1 MANFKKLINF
11 PSKVDFRVIVLDVPD
26 IENTVISFFAE
37 RFDLKVETPI
47 AKKPS
52 KNGTYYSLSVNSHTD
67 IHTHSHTHILTLIH
81 THSHMHTHSFID
93 TCTHTHS

>member
-1 MANFKKLINF
+1 VTGMANFKKLINF

-52 KNGTYYSLSVNSHTD
+52 KNGTYYSLSVNVTVKD
-67 IHTHSHTHILTLIH
+67 EKQMNEIYTELAKVKDVKYVL
-81 THSHMHTHSFID
+81 
-93 TCTHTHS
+93 

>member
-52 KNGTYYSLSVNSHTD
+52 KNGVTVKDEKQMNEIYTELAKVKDVKYVL
-67 IHTHSHTHILTLIH
+67 
-81 THSHMHTHSFID
+81 
-93 TCTHTHS
+93 